1 MTRVA
6 EARVER
12 RLPVNG
18 TYAGLSDSVS
28 ESVSALLARV
38 RGLLASNGVID
49 LSAVERGLAV
59 GFAELG
65 QAVVRE
71 ALTRLDPAGNEV
83 MVDGERHW
91 QAVRA
96 TREYMSA
103 FGSVTVERGVY
114 RAVRNGP
121 TLCPME
127 LRAGIVERFWTPHAA
142 KLAALCISDMTPKRA
157 ESFFKELGL
166 MGPSRSS
173 LDRLPKA
180 INEHWERNRVSYEQ
194 RVRADERIPSEAVT
208 VAVSLDGV
216 LVPTRGTDK
225 AQKKAEMRRQGR
237 LDKGPAGYR
246 EVGCGALSFYDAEG
260 NRLLTRRV
268 ARMPEANKLTLKE
281 QLRGELE
288 HVRRQRPE
296 LVVVAVADGAADNW
310 EYLSELRPDHQ
321 VVDFYHAA
329 EHLKRAVDVSM
340 GTAGSVAT
348 LAKFEQLRTTLR
360 HHPSGA
366 DKVIAALRRLRPPR
380 RGDPRD
386 YRTGVTYFHKHRHRM
401 KYAALD
407 AKQLPIGSG
416 VIEGT
421 CKSLASDRLKRAG
434 MRWDRRGGQAILNL
448 RSWTQSDR
456 FDAAWRLLQRH
467 YSAQISLAA

>member
-1 MTRVA
+1 MNPTYDG
-6 EARVER
+6 
-12 RLPVNG
+12 LP
-18 TYAGLSDSVS
+18 DSVS
-28 ESVSALLARV
+28 QSVAALTRQV
-38 RGLLASNGVID
+38 RDLLKPGEVLEAA
-49 LSAVERGLAV
+49 AVERGLV
-59 GFAELG
+59 SSLAEVG
-65 QAVVRE
+65 QAVMRLVLE
-71 ALTRLDPAGNEV
+71 QLDPGGHDV
-83 MVDGERHW
+83 LVDGQRHW

-96 TREYMSA
+96 THEYMSA
-103 FGSVTVERGVY
+103 FGRVTVERGVY
-114 RAVRNGP
+114 RAARNGP

-127 LRAGIVERFWTPHAA
+127 LRAGIVEGFWTPHAA
-142 KLAALCISDMTPKRA
+142 KLAALCVTDMTPKRA
-157 ESFFKELGL
+157 ESFFKELR
-166 MGPSRSS
+166 MMEPSRSS

-180 INEHWERNRVSYEQ
+180 LNEHWERNRVSYEQ

-281 QLRGELE
+281 QLRDELE

-310 EYLSELRPDHQ
+310 EYLSMLQPDHQ

-340 GTAGSVAT
+340 GRAGSVAT
-348 LAKFEQLRTTLR
+348 LAKFDQLRTTLR
-360 HHPSGA
+360 NHRLGA
-366 DKVIAALRRLRPPR
+366 DKVIVALKKLRPPR

-386 YRTGVTYFHKHRHRM
+386 YRTGVTYFQKHRQRM
-401 KYAALD
+401 KYATLD
-407 AKQLPIGSG
+407 AEHLPIGSG

-456 FDAAWRLLQRH
+456 FDAAWRLLQHH
-467 YSAQISLAA
+467 YCAPITQAA

>member
-1 MTRVA
+1 M
-6 EARVER
+6 
-12 RLPVNG
+12 
-18 TYAGLSDSVS
+18 
-28 ESVSALLARV
+28 
-38 RGLLASNGVID
+38 
-49 LSAVERGLAV
+49 
-59 GFAELG
+59 
-65 QAVVRE
+65 
-71 ALTRLDPAGNEV
+71 
-83 MVDGERHW
+83 
-91 QAVRA
+91 
-96 TREYMSA
+96 
-103 FGSVTVERGVY
+103 
-114 RAVRNGP
+114 
-121 TLCPME
+121 
-127 LRAGIVERFWTPHAA
+127 
-142 KLAALCISDMTPKRA
+142 
-157 ESFFKELGL
+157 

-180 INEHWERNRVSYEQ
+180 LNEHWECNRVSYEQ

-225 AQKKAEMRRQGR
+225 AEKKAEMRRQGR

-260 NRLLTRRV
+260 NRLATRRV

-281 QLRGELE
+281 QLRAELE
-288 HVRRQRPE
+288 HVRRRRPE

-310 EYLSELRPDHQ
+310 EYLSALKPDHQ

-329 EHLKRAVDVSM
+329 EHLKRAVDISM
-340 GTAGSVAT
+340 GGAGSVAT

-360 HHPSGA
+360 HHRAGA
-366 DKVIAALRRLRPPR
+366 DKVIAALKRLRPPR

-386 YRTGVTYFHKHRHRM
+386 YRTGVTYFQKHRQRM

-407 AKQLPIGSG
+407 AKRLPIGSG

-456 FDAAWRLLQRH
+456 FDAAWRLLQCH
-467 YSAQISLAA
+467 YSAQITQAA

>member
-1 MTRVA
+1 MSPTYDDLPQPVSHGIAVLTRA
-6 EARVER
+6 LQDLLKPGKR
-12 RLPVNG
+12 R
-18 TYAGLSDSVS
+18 
-28 ESVSALLARV
+28 ELA
-38 RGLLASNGVID
+38 
-49 LSAVERGLAV
+49 AVERTIALTL
-59 GFAELG
+59 AELG
-65 QAVVRE
+65 RAVMGQV
-71 ALTRLDPAGNEV
+71 LVQLDPGGRDV
-83 MVDGERHW
+83 VVDGERHW

-96 TREYMSA
+96 THEYMSA
-103 FGSVTVERGVY
+103 FGRVTVERGVY

-127 LRAGIVERFWTPHAA
+127 LRAGIVEGFWTPHAA
-142 KLAALCISDMTPKRA
+142 KLAALCVSDMTPKRA
-157 ESFFKELGL
+157 ESFFKELGM

-180 INEHWERNRVSYEQ
+180 LNEHWESNRESYEE
-194 RVRADERIPSEAVT
+194 RVRADERIPAEAVT

-260 NRLLTRRV
+260 NRLLTRRM
-268 ARMPEANKLTLKE
+268 ARMPEANKLTLKQ
-281 QLRGELE
+281 QLRDELE

-310 EYLSELRPDHQ
+310 EYLSTLQADHQ
-321 VVDFYHAA
+321 IVDFYHAA

-340 GTAGSVAT
+340 GRAGSVAT
-348 LAKFEQLRTTLR
+348 LAKFERLRTTLA
-360 HHPSGA
+360 HDPSGA
-366 DKVIAALRRLRPPR
+366 DKVIAALKRLRPPR

-386 YRTGVTYFHKHRHRM
+386 YRTGVTYFQKHRQRM
-401 KYAALD
+401 KYAALE
-407 AKQLPIGSG
+407 AENLPIGSG
-416 VIEGT
+416 VVEGT

-434 MRWDRRGGQAILNL
+434 MRWDRRGVELTRFSGRRTEQVRSRSLDDGQAKEV
-448 RSWTQSDR
+448 
-456 FDAAWRLLQRH
+456 H
-467 YSAQISLAA
+467 G

>member
-1 MTRVA
+1 VS
-6 EARVER
+6 
-12 RLPVNG
+12 P
-18 TYAGLSDSVS
+18 TYAELPEPVSQSVAVLTRQVRDLLKQGGKLDLTVVECGLV
-28 ESVSALLARV
+28 
-38 RGLLASNGVID
+38 AS
-49 LSAVERGLAV
+49 
-59 GFAELG
+59 FAELG
-65 QAVVRE
+65 RAVVRE
-71 ALTRLDPAGNEV
+71 ALMRLDPAGSDV
-83 MVDGERHW
+83 MVDGQRHW

-96 TREYMSA
+96 THEYLSA
-103 FGSVTVERGVY
+103 FGRVTVERGVY

-121 TLCPME
+121 TVCPME
-127 LRAGIVERFWTPHAA
+127 LRAGIVEGFWTPRAA
-142 KLAALCISDMTPKRA
+142 KLAALCISDMTPNRA
-157 ESFFKELGL
+157 ESFFKELGM

-180 INEHWERNRVSYEQ
+180 LNEHWERNRPSYEE

-225 AQKKAEMRRQGR
+225 AEKKAEMRRQGR

-246 EVGCGALSFYDAEG
+246 EVGCAALSFYDAEG
-260 NRLLTRRV
+260 NRLLTRRM

-281 QLRGELE
+281 QLRDELE
-288 HVRRQRPE
+288 HVRQQRPE

-310 EYLSELRPDHQ
+310 EYLSALQPDHQ

-329 EHLKRAVDVSM
+329 EHLKRAVDISM
-340 GTAGSVAT
+340 GAAGSVAT

-366 DKVIAALRRLRPPR
+366 NRVVAVLKKLRRPR
-380 RGDPRD
+380 GGHPRD
-386 YRTGVTYFHKHRHRM
+386 YRTGVTYFQKHRHRM
-401 KYAALD
+401 EYAALQD
-407 AKQLPIGSG
+407 AHLPVGSG

-434 MRWDRRGGQAILNL
+434 MRWDRPGGQAILNL

-456 FDAAWRLLQRH
+456 FDAAWRLLQNH
-467 YSAQISLAA
+467 YSAQITEAA